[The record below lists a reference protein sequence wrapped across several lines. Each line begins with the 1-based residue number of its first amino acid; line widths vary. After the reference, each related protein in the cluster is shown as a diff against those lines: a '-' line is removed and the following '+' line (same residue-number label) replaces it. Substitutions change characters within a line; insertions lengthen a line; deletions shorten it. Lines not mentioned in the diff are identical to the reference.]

1 MPESSTQ
8 NRISPKTLAA
18 LLGQPSPTPQQAAVT
33 GAGPGP
39 LLVVA
44 GAGAGKTA
52 TMAARVVWLVANG
65 LAEPDQVLG
74 LTFTRKAAQQLGH
87 KIRGQLAELAGSP
100 RLREVDPSGRLA
112 DRLADAA
119 PTASTYDSF
128 AGSIIR
134 EFGLLLPVEPTAR
147 IIGKTELFTI
157 ASQLVEDYTGV
168 LETTVSTGEVV
179 ERVLALN
186 AEMDNHQAD
195 PEDVADE
202 ARAFI
207 ANVTDLPKAP
217 RQRDALN
224 KDMQKWVDA
233 QRMRIDLLPLV
244 TALRAELRERSL
256 TTFPQQMSQAA
267 RLAATRPKVRAALR
281 RRYRVVMLDEYQDTS
296 HSQRVLLRS
305 LFGADPAAEPAQ
317 APVPVTGPADAPVA
331 GPDATAPDASSPAPA
346 PQAPALTVDAVGDPM
361 QAIYGWR
368 GATAANLLAFREDFP
383 EGTRPAPKAELTVSF
398 RNPARVLAA
407 ANAVSDSVLGSAE
420 ATERPVAPLEPFG
433 DEPGGVSLGWYE
445 TIAEERAAVAE
456 KLAAHYRAAADASE
470 RFTGAVLVRKNAQAA
485 PIAAELEARGV
496 PVEIVGVGGLLDVP
510 EVADVVAV
518 ATMLV
523 RPEDNAAA
531 LRVLSG
537 PMVGLS
543 VKDLQA
549 LDGRARQL
557 ARRSRPAPAGEE
569 STETAGTPDVT
580 GTSDAGGTGTSDVA
594 AAATGDSTT
603 PASSAAWADLLA
615 EIDEALPPDA
625 EQVVGLADAVADL
638 GEGAGLSE
646 EGARRLAR
654 LSATLRAL
662 RTRSLGKPLPEL
674 FADIESATGVRTE
687 ALAREDPGA
696 DGAPGTA
703 HLDRLGAEVAA
714 FAAVPGATLPRLLDY
729 FRLARDH
736 EAGLAPGEV
745 SVRADRVQILTVHK
759 AKGLEW
765 RHVAVVHADDR
776 TWKATPE
783 TFLTRPHT
791 LPPELRGDADE
802 TVQFAPDAENR
813 KEFETGA
820 KAFIEEVRATEAQ
833 EATRL
838 FYVAVTRAE
847 RTLTVTGSALNDT
860 ASRPAA
866 AYGMLELLAGHAPDA
881 VETWFD
887 PAAEPAGDTDGTA
900 ADTDGAAAATGDAA
914 AAQAAANRTTATQE
928 ATPGDGTSASEAP
941 ALFPAVDADAAVR
954 AGAEQVRA
962 ARGELPAAAD
972 DELSTQWEADATA
985 LIEERRALDAPDV
998 EVELSG
1004 RLTASDLVNLGRDPD
1019 AFARRQRRPVP
1030 FKPNSYAKRG
1040 TAFHSWL
1047 EERFG
1052 GQSLIDED
1060 QLPGLG
1066 EEEVAPAELAHLKE
1080 RFLESAWAER
1090 TPQLVEH
1097 PFELAVG
1104 GSVVRGRMDAVFRDP
1119 EGGWIIVDWK
1129 TGAPPRGADLR
1140 AAAVQLAVYREAFR
1154 ELLAARGRGDEPVRA
1169 AFHYVAAG
1177 YTLEPADLPG
1187 RAELEALLDVD

>member
-1 MPESSTQ
+1 MPESNPQ

-100 RLREVDPSGRLA
+100 RLREVDPSGALA
-112 DRLADAA
+112 ERLADAA

-147 IIGKTELFTI
+147 IIGQTELFTI

-168 LETTVSTGEVV
+168 LETTVSTGAVV

-195 PEDVADE
+195 PEDVAGE

-207 ANVTDLPKAP
+207 ANVTDLPKGP

-233 QRMRIDLLPLV
+233 QCMRIDLLPLV
-244 TALRAELRERSL
+244 AALRAELRERSL
-256 TTFPQQMSQAA
+256 TTFAQQMSQAA

-305 LFGADPAAEPAQ
+305 LFGADPAPAE
-317 APVPVTGPADAPVA
+317 
-331 GPDATAPDASSPAPA
+331 SPAPA
-346 PQAPALTVDAVGDPM
+346 ETGALTVDAVGDPM

-383 EGTRPAPKAELTVSF
+383 EGAAPAPKAELTVSF

-407 ANAVSDSVLGSAE
+407 TNAVSDSVLGSAE
-420 ATERPVAPLEPFG
+420 GTARPVAPLEPFG
-433 DEPGGVSLGWYE
+433 DEPGEVSLGWYE
-445 TIAEERAAVAE
+445 TIAEERAAVAGR
-456 KLAAHYRAAADASE
+456 LAAHYRAAADAGE
-470 RFTGAVLVRKNAQAA
+470 HFTGAVLVRKNAQAA

-496 PVEIVGVGGLLDVP
+496 PVEIVGVGGLLDVS

-569 STETAGTPDVT
+569 TT
-580 GTSDAGGTGTSDVA
+580 GISDVPDA
-594 AAATGDSTT
+594 AASV
-603 PASSAAWADLLA
+603 SSPEDGADTAWANLLA

-662 RTRSLGKPLPEL
+662 RTRSMGKPLPEL
-674 FADIESATGVRTE
+674 FADIESATRVRTE
-687 ALAREDPGA
+687 ALAREDPAA

-776 TWKATPE
+776 TWQATPE

-802 TVQFAPDAENR
+802 AVQFTPDAENR

-847 RTLTVTGSALNDT
+847 RTLSVTGSALNDT
-860 ASRPAA
+860 ASRPAG
-866 AYGMLELLAGHAPDA
+866 AYGMLELLAKHDPES
-881 VETWFD
+881 VEAWFD
-887 PAAEPAGDTDGTA
+887 PTAEADEDAEAAGDPA
-900 ADTDGAAAATGDAA
+900 ADAA
-914 AAQAAANRTTATQE
+914 AEDAATRTTATQP
-928 ATPGDGTSASEAP
+928 ATPADGTSASTGP
-941 ALFPAVDADAAVR
+941 ALFPAVDADAEVR
-954 AGAEQVRA
+954 AGAERVRA
-962 ARGELPAAAD
+962 ARAELPEAAD

-1066 EEEVAPAELAHLKE
+1066 EEEVTPAELAHLKE
-1080 RFLESAWAER
+1080 RFLDSAWAER
-1090 TPQLVEH
+1090 TPELVEH

-1104 GSVVRGRMDAVFRDP
+1104 RSVVRGRMDAVFRDP
-1119 EGGWIIVDWK
+1119 EAGWVIVDWK